1 MHAFVDWLQ
10 TPTLQV
16 HIYPPYALKQEN
28 LRDSG
33 FSKTSA
39 SSESVKIGLFE
50 TLEACSTENYSS
62 QVWSEQTSK
71 LTCIAKALIPIDIG
85 PL

>member
-10 TPTLQV
+10 TRTLQV

-33 FSKTSA
+33 FSKTCT

-50 TLEACSTENYSS
+50 TLEACNTNTNTNDNVYGA
-62 QVWSEQTSK
+62 V
-71 LTCIAKALIPIDIG
+71 IKARLLREFTRFI
-85 PL
+85 